1 MTTNIELAGVD
12 ERARWE
18 RLHSPDGL
26 PSQSWAHCWALSA
39 SGIAPKLAVVT
50 RDDTRLLVPFFER
63 AFGETHDMATV
74 FGLSGLSVSGDGDV
88 APLFACWRDY
98 AREQGWVAG
107 YLQVSP
113 LCGRLFGLP
122 AGDVIVDNG
131 NPMYIVDL
139 DTADPPRHASIR
151 GNIRGAVSKG
161 VALIHDRNILVE
173 ALLRLWPASPWRRNA
188 TATYDFSQESLRRW
202 ALDPSTS
209 ILGAGREGQVEA
221 VTLCLVA
228 GRHAEYLFNVSTEP
242 GRAWSAFLLRE
253 MMGSLC
259 GQGIRWLNLGGGVRA
274 EDGLAQFKQRF
285 GATRRD
291 VHSIRQVYDPAT
303 YRALCEAAGVE
314 GSPGGRFPPYR
325 FAPQSTMKPD

>member
-1 MTTNIELAGVD
+1 
-12 ERARWE
+12 
-18 RLHSPDGL
+18 
-26 PSQSWAHCWALSA
+26 
-39 SGIAPKLAVVT
+39 
-50 RDDTRLLVPFFER
+50 
-63 AFGETHDMATV
+63 
-74 FGLSGLSVSGDGDV
+74 
-88 APLFACWRDY
+88 
-98 AREQGWVAG
+98 
-107 YLQVSP
+107 
-113 LCGRLFGLP
+113 LP

-139 DTADPPRHASIR
+139 DSADPPRHASIR

-202 ALDPSTS
+202 ALEPSTS

-285 GATRRD
+285 GASRRD

-303 YRALCEAAGVE
+303 YRALCEAAGVV